1 MKKILI
7 ILTAVL
13 ISFAFFSCSKKSETY
28 FVEPFEATVKAESG
42 ETVLTGKF
50 RYASP
55 SAMCLTVTEP
65 ENVKNL
71 TFAVQDGTDYILLGS
86 MKTESVSLSCF
97 PVEKNVIENLFKSM
111 DCLQKGL
118 TAKKDGTVKLNCGY
132 AYGNCMITF
141 NTKTQRI
148 ERIDAGEFKYS
159 FLYDLI

>member
-42 ETVLTGKF
+42 ETVLIGTF

-55 SAMCLTVTEP
+55 SAMSLTVTEP
-65 ENVKNL
+65 EYIKNL

-86 MKTESVSLSCF
+86 MKTESVPQSAF
-97 PVEKNVIENLFKSM
+97 PAEKNVIEILFKSM
-111 DCLQKGL
+111 EALRNGL
-118 TAKKDGTVKLNCGY
+118 TVKKNTAEKINCDY
-132 AYGNCMITF
+132 EYGKCMITF
-141 NTKTQRI
+141 NSETRRI
-148 ERIDAGEFKYS
+148 ERIDASNFKYS
-159 FLYDLI
+159 FQYE